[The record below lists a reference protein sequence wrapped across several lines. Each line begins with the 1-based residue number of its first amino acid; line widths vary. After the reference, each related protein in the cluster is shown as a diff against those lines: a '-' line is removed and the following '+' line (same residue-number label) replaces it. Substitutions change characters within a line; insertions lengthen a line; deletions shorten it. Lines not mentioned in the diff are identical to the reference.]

1 MISKVTDLPPQDSIN
16 VLEVVDT
23 AGGISFPCSSL
34 PFFGGEDI

>member
-1 MISKVTDLPPQDSIN
+1 MISKVIDLPPQDSID

-23 AGGISFPCSSL
+23 AAGIFFPCSSL